1 MCSPIEIQS
10 VKAHSESGW
19 YPCRVHL
26 LLAQQTES
34 NSGCDPHSISQDS
47 RKCPKLV
54 YLSVARSSL
63 RFAKK
68 ELCHLKIVFF
78 VSIDVLYL
86 YICIMLLFCIITG
99 LQPDFNE
106 VYLTTI
112 QFSAKWEDIGSRL
125 GIAKPTIDIIARD
138 NSSVTGCM
146 SAMIA
151 SWLKRESPGQRLPT
165 WRNMCTAIASVDLTT
180 AESIAAAKGF
190 RIMPT
195 GRLYN
200 YVNAYANYICFL
212 N

>member
-1 MCSPIEIQS
+1 MYSLSKIEFIVSDFSAITEVPCGEHVICVIAEISFCAVIQSRGSSTNNKNLNYFICKERVTQQVFLYMCSPIEIQS

-86 YICIMLLFCIITG
+86 YICNMLLF
-99 LQPDFNE
+99 
-106 VYLTTI
+106 V
-112 QFSAKWEDIGSRL
+112 S
-125 GIAKPTIDIIARD
+125 
-138 NSSVTGCM
+138 
-146 SAMIA
+146 
-151 SWLKRESPGQRLPT
+151 
-165 WRNMCTAIASVDLTT
+165 
-180 AESIAAAKGF
+180 
-190 RIMPT
+190 
-195 GRLYN
+195 
-200 YVNAYANYICFL
+200 
-212 N
+212 